1 MVNATEAAVAVTE
14 AVAAGAATGLLDR
27 LRERVRALVSG
38 APREVQDRYAEEAAD
53 HAVLLREEA
62 LQLED
67 IAAYWRV
74 RLIQHNLTVDN
85 STSTVTFGE
94 VHAQTN
100 YNVGR
105 DFSGT
110 INL

>member
-1 MVNATEAAVAVTE
+1 MLNATEAALSVTE

-27 LRERVRALVSG
+27 VRERVRTLVSG
-38 APREVQDRYAEEAAD
+38 EPREVQDRYAEEAAD

-62 LQLED
+62 LPLED

-74 RLIQHNLTVDN
+74 RLTQHNLAVDN
-85 STSTVTFGE
+85 STSTVTFGD
-94 VHAQTN
+94 VQADTN
-100 YNVGR
+100 YNIGR